1 MNWDEPNRYPPF
13 ELVQFYPGWPWERIT
28 WVYPRWSSAPQR
40 SNLNVQDVYV
50 HSEADLG
57 SLRYRYSSLGWDTFV
72 ILQDVTHDGPTAA
85 HRSGFPRM
93 YPEDEIELARW
104 GDDVVLRTHV
114 DVCWFHRKLVSV
126 PHVEPDPACNPRE
139 HLAMYENHD
148 EIRGSLAVKIFKRFF
163 V

>member
-1 MNWDEPNRYPPF
+1 
-13 ELVQFYPGWPWERIT
+13 
-28 WVYPRWSSAPQR
+28 
-40 SNLNVQDVYV
+40 
-50 HSEADLG
+50 
-57 SLRYRYSSLGWDTFV
+57 
-72 ILQDVTHDGPTAA
+72 
-85 HRSGFPRM
+85 M